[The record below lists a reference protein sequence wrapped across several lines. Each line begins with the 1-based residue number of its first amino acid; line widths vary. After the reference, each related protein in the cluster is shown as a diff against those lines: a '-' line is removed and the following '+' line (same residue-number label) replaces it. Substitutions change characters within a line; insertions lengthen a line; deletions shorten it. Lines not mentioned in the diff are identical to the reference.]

1 MQFEKNSRQVPK
13 IKEVLSEKYYSDI
26 LYCHLQ
32 VISERNED
40 KVSRDVSKKDINF
53 SKLAEELGMTR
64 QTISKKFKKLIE
76 LGLLVEE
83 GDKYNLVVLE
93 TNQVFFVPQETLR
106 KMVSCFNE
114 RTISIYV
121 YLANR
126 YYANQD
132 KGFDFNITGLK
143 ELTGLGTKTNNNNY
157 IITDI
162 LEFLQKLGLIKY
174 GKKTGHDEHGQIK
187 TVYSLESLTLTC

>member
-93 TNQVFFVPQETLR
+93 TN
-106 KMVSCFNE
+106 
-114 RTISIYV
+114 
-121 YLANR
+121 
-126 YYANQD
+126 
-132 KGFDFNITGLK
+132 
-143 ELTGLGTKTNNNNY
+143 
-157 IITDI
+157 
-162 LEFLQKLGLIKY
+162 
-174 GKKTGHDEHGQIK
+174 
-187 TVYSLESLTLTC
+187 